1 MQNSFTIYTTKHL
14 LVGGFFRFAGVIIF
28 SVPFQNYIYTF
39 CVTLFNACFC
49 ILYKFVWSNAFPH
62 SYSNIGAI
70 LLGVSRWH
78 WYTLSQFGKKST
90 WNLGNN
96 AIRKIV
102 SDPLTEERK
111 GIVIILIF
119 PLMLCISVQ
128 VLNPPPHLGSKNL
141 RAKLLMHTHMLLSPA
156 SSTELQIMWL
166 FSLGIWQRNLQY
178 TCKVWH
184 ISSIV
189 A

>member
-1 MQNSFTIYTTKHL
+1 MPWHLTWPCSVSFLCHFGGGGGDLQLISENTLIMQNSFTIYTKKHL
-14 LVGGFFRFAGVIIF
+14 LVGGFFRFAGVIIS

-102 SDPLTEERK
+102 SDPLTGERK

-128 VLNPPPHLGSKNL
+128 VFKKPH
-141 RAKLLMHTHMLLSPA
+141 
-156 SSTELQIMWL
+156 I
-166 FSLGIWQRNLQY
+166 
-178 TCKVWH
+178 
-184 ISSIV
+184 
-189 A
+189 

>member
-1 MQNSFTIYTTKHL
+1 MPWHLTWPCSVSFLCHLGVCVCVCDLQLISENTLIMQNSFTIYTKKHL

-96 AIRKIV
+96 ATRKIV

-128 VLNPPPHLGSKNL
+128 VLNPP
-141 RAKLLMHTHMLLSPA
+141 
-156 SSTELQIMWL
+156 
-166 FSLGIWQRNLQY
+166 
-178 TCKVWH
+178 H
-184 ISSIV
+184 I
-189 A
+189 